1 VRYLASCLALLL
13 AAGCESSADLQ
24 VSPQTPGRYD
34 TTLEGSG
41 SDDPVDPAAKERARG
56 RLVEGHSHN
65 GVPIV
70 TLPGFEMYD
79 DGSSRVFVEVSENV
93 SVSEW
98 KQPHLLTYRF
108 EGVFVPE
115 RVNRL
120 AIPTQHFDSPV
131 GLVRIVQVLGGAEL
145 RVYLRQTSEPK
156 TRLKRSD
163 GGTVLSVDFPR
174 LRPDELTAQPWR
186 YRYEEEPPKKKDKPS
201 WRWPWRGNNYK
212 PPQTPSQPKPQPP
225 AAPPAPSGQNNP

>member
-1 VRYLASCLALLL
+1 M
-13 AAGCESSADLQ
+13 Q
-24 VSPQTPGRYD
+24 VSSETPGAYD

-56 RLVEGHSHN
+56 RSVEGHSHN

-79 DGSSRVFVEVSENV
+79 DGSSRVFLEVSENV

-108 EGVFVPE
+108 EGVYVPE

-120 AIPTQHFDSPV
+120 PIPTQHFDTPV
-131 GLVRIVQVLGGAEL
+131 GLVRVVQVLGGAEL
-145 RVYLRQTSEPK
+145 RVYLRQTTEPK

-174 LRPDELTAQPWR
+174 LRPGEITATPWR
-186 YRYEEEPPKKKDKPS
+186 FRHEDEPPKKKDKPS
-201 WRWPWRGNNYK
+201 WRWPWRGNQK
-212 PPQTPSQPKPQPP
+212 APTPPPKTTPPTPP
-225 AAPPAPSGQNNP
+225 SPPPPAPDPKSGQN